1 MSPQITSSSR
11 AGDREAAAG
20 GDGSGAVTYARA
32 MAELLGPLSISL
44 SRGDLTVT
52 WPARQH
58 LMARLLHVGTR
69 ARLRDSFQAAGS
81 TRAAVLQAGQRATL
95 LTVLRDWAADSGGGE
110 QMPKE
115 LTLLQAALAHDLHP
129 TQPSPAG

>member
-1 MSPQITSSSR
+1 
-11 AGDREAAAG
+11 
-20 GDGSGAVTYARA
+20 
-32 MAELLGPLSISL
+32 MADSHLSISL

-81 TRAAVLQAGQRATL
+81 TRAAVLQTGQRATL
-95 LTVLRDWAADSGGGE
+95 LTVLGDWALDSNGGE
-110 QMPKE
+110 PMPQE
-115 LTLLQAALAHDLHP
+115 LTLLQAALAHDLHAA
-129 TQPSPAG
+129 QPSPA